1 MAKVYRSNN
10 KLIIAI
16 PNDVVSALGIK
27 EGDDLDFFEYVNST
41 YILAKKNDIV
51 KLLAGSREVQAQ
63 TQGTGKAVQEFKV
76 QFSKEAQSISQAE
89 LAVLKK
95 LDTMR
100 YNDRTASKVNS
111 VLNSSEK
118 EILQLLIKRK
128 IVSPFKKEGEKEMK
142 YSIGKEVYDNFLY
155 RKGKTAQP
163 ASAAPSPVKAKASS
177 FKPQASV
184 QTASRAWEQRLDN
197 NAYTDMLEAK
207 GYLVL
212 SNEADAAM
220 VSSALEESIRHGLIL
235 GTRAFNKK
243 FYIGLRGYINKNAS
257 KILKLIDQK
266 SMGIS
271 EIAEETGIEEDGIR
285 TILYVLSESGDVTE
299 VRRDIFRVA

>member
-1 MAKVYRSNN
+1 MAKVYKSNN
-10 KLIIAI
+10 KLIVAI

-41 YILAKKNDIV
+41 YILAKKKDIV
-51 KLLAGSREVQAQ
+51 KLLAGQGGQAQ
-63 TQGTGKAVQEFKV
+63 GQAAGKVGLAFKV
-76 QFSKEAQSISQAE
+76 QFSRGRQSVNQAE

-111 VLNSSEK
+111 VLNTSEK
-118 EILQLLIKRK
+118 EILQSLIKRK
-128 IVSPFKKEGEKEMK
+128 IVNPFKKEGEKEMK
-142 YSIGKEVYDNFLY
+142 YGIGKEIYDNFLY
-155 RKGKTAQP
+155 RKGKMAEPTGP
-163 ASAAPSPVKAKASS
+163 A
-177 FKPQASV
+177 QASV
-184 QTASRAWEQRLDN
+184 KARVPQKPQNAPRAWEQKLNDSGG
-197 NAYTDMLEAK
+197 YTDLLESK

-220 VSSALEESIRHGLIL
+220 VSAALEDSIRHGLIL

-266 SMGIS
+266 SMSIS
-271 EIAEETGIEEDGIR
+271 DIAGEAGVDEDG
-285 TILYVLSESGDVTE
+285 
-299 VRRDIFRVA
+299 VRQPYSTCYQKAGMSQR

>member
-1 MAKVYRSNN
+1 MAKVYKSNN
-10 KLIIAI
+10 KLIITI
-16 PNDVVSALGIK
+16 PNDVVNALGIK

-51 KLLAGSREVQAQ
+51 KLLAGQKGEPIQ
-63 TQGTGKAVQEFKV
+63 TPVGKATQSVKA
-76 QFSKEAQSISQAE
+76 QFSRDSQSVNQAE

-100 YNDRTASKVNS
+100 YSDRTVSKVNS
-111 VLNSSEK
+111 VLSPGEK
-118 EILQLLIKRK
+118 ETLQSLIKRR
-128 IVSPFKKEGEKEMK
+128 IVNPFKKEGEKELK
-142 YSIGKEVYDNFLY
+142 YGIGKEVYDNFLY
-155 RKGKTAQP
+155 RKGKMEQP
-163 ASAAPSPVKAKASS
+163 TNAASTSAKS
-177 FKPQASV
+177 KVQIRPQVSV
-184 QTASRAWEQRLDN
+184 QAASRAWEQKLDN
-197 NAYTDMLEAK
+197 NAYTEMLEAK

-220 VSSALEESIRHGLIL
+220 VSGSLEESIRHGLIL

-257 KILKLIDQK
+257 KILKLIDQR
-266 SMGIS
+266 SMGITD
-271 EIAEETGIEEDGIR
+271 IAKETGIDEDGVR

-299 VRRDIFRVA
+299 VRKDIFRVA

>member
-1 MAKVYRSNN
+1 MAKVYKSNN
-10 KLIIAI
+10 KLILAI

-27 EGDDLDFFEYVNST
+27 EGDDLDFFEYVNNT
-41 YILAKKNDIV
+41 YILAKKKDIV
-51 KLLAGSREVQAQ
+51 RLLAGQEGQAQ
-63 TQGTGKAVQEFKV
+63 GQAAGKAGLAFKA
-76 QFSKEAQSISQAE
+76 QFSRGPQSVNQAE

-100 YNDRTASKVNS
+100 YNDRTAAKVNS

-118 EILQLLIKRK
+118 EILQSLIKRK
-128 IVSPFKKEGEKEMK
+128 IVNPFKKEGEKEMK
-142 YSIGKEVYDNFLY
+142 YGIGKEIYDNFLY
-155 RKGKTAQP
+155 RKGKMAEPTGPAQ
-163 ASAAPSPVKAKASS
+163 ANVKARMPL
-177 FKPQASV
+177 KPQSA
-184 QTASRAWEQRLDN
+184 TGAPKAWEQKLNDSEG
-197 NAYTDMLEAK
+197 YTDLLESK

-220 VSSALEESIRHGLIL
+220 VSGALEDSIRHGLIL

-266 SMGIS
+266 SMSIPD
-271 EIAEETGIEEDGIR
+271 IASETGVDEDGVR

-299 VRRDIFRVA
+299 VRKDVFRVA